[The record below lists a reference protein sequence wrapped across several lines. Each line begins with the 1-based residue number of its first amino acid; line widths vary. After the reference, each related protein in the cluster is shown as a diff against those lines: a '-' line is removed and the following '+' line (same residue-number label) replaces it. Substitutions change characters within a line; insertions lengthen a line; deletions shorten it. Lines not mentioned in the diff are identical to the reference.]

1 MQQVTGLCLCGQSHF
16 IVNIKSLDV
25 CACHCTLCQKWSGG
39 IAMYL
44 EASES
49 PVMSAQSPPPPFFT
63 STPHGRRYFCAGCG
77 CPLWLTLTKNHR
89 VFVPWTLLELSD
101 LDRRRLVL
109 AAEIYTETQ
118 PQFWHLTGQYARLT
132 GKEVEAMDN
141 TCQITL
147 ETLTP
152 DRPLQPVT

>member
-1 MQQVTGLCLCGQSHF
+1 MADAIFARLRLSAVANAHKKSPCLRS
-16 IVNIKSLDV
+16 
-25 CACHCTLCQKWSGG
+25 
-39 IAMYL
+39 
-44 EASES
+44 
-49 PVMSAQSPPPPFFT
+49 
-63 STPHGRRYFCAGCG
+63 
-77 CPLWLTLTKNHR
+77 
-89 VFVPWTLLELSD
+89 WTLLELSD